1 MPLTLAEIIFNNK
14 ASSIN
19 KDLID
24 FLENNL
30 QRIIVKGQIKFK
42 FTIVQQNDL
51 KLLEKRGIYKLP
63 TMIYEE
69 RNIVSVDN
77 IIDTLNQIVK
87 TSKKTSASKSDEE
100 IVQDYLND
108 SLDIK
113 RGSGGKIM
121 TDDLS
126 QEPQNPQNLDLDRE
140 ARKAF
145 EERSVSTSS
154 SSSNKYNVSST
165 DRGAIREKQPEPT
178 SRDDNIQPILNMR
191 NSKTGS
197 PPDDMMETL
206 LSKSGS

>member
-154 SSSNKYNVSST
+154 SSNKYNVSST

>member
-154 SSSNKYNVSST
+154 SSNKYNVSST
-165 DRGAIREKQPEPT
+165 DRGAIREKQLEPT

>member
-14 ASSIN
+14 ASGIN
-19 KDLID
+19 KNLID

-30 QRIIVKGQIKFK
+30 HRIIVKGQIKFK

-51 KLLEKRGIYKLP
+51 KSLEKRGIYKLP
-63 TMIYEE
+63 TMVYNE
-69 RNIVSVDN
+69 RNIASVDN

-87 TSKKTSASKSDEE
+87 TSKKSSASKSDDE

-113 RGSGGKIM
+113 RGSGGKII

-145 EERSVSTSS
+145 EERNSSTTQ
-154 SSSNKYNVSST
+154 SSNKYNVSST
-165 DRGAIREKQPEPT
+165 DRGAIREKNPEPVA
-178 SRDDNIQPILNMR
+178 RDDNIQPILNMR